1 MIITYSAIT
10 TDGTVVRKRGEF
22 RRIHELLDSVASEGL
37 ILLDYSKDNAF
48 NRDKLSDMLLPA
60 IKRVDIIE
68 FCESMSSML
77 EGGLPLLES
86 LETLRDTT
94 RVKRLRKA
102 LDMVISDISGGES
115 FSGALAVHPNVFP
128 DIMVFLTRI
137 GEETGNLQG
146 TLKDTAYHLKRVD
159 DIVSNTK
166 RALAYP
172 IFVFISMTAVLF
184 FWILYVL
191 PKLASV
197 FKDMNLELPL
207 ITRTVMSVSAAMRTY
222 WYTMPLALVAC
233 IVAFVLARKNS
244 NTRLVLDRI
253 GYRLPV
259 AGRVAK
265 ASSLAIFFAYMSM
278 MLGSGLT
285 LTRSFEVMEK
295 TFRNL
300 ALREVV
306 GRIKDMTS
314 SGFSLFDA
322 CKNTRFFDLFAL
334 QIIKVGETTGR
345 LDDRLKYLADTYQEK
360 LERLVDMVGKM
371 LEPMVLGIAGGL
383 FIFIIISLIGPV
395 YDLISKVG
403 G

>member
-10 TDGTVVRKRGEF
+10 TNGTIIRRRGEF
-22 RRIHELLDSVASEGL
+22 RRIHELLDTVASEGL
-37 ILLDYSKDNAF
+37 VLLDYDKDKAF
-48 NRDKLSDMLLPA
+48 NKDRLSEMLLPA
-60 IKRVDIIE
+60 VKRGDIIE
-68 FCESMSSML
+68 FCESISSML

-94 RVKRLRKA
+94 RVKRLKKA
-102 LDMVISDISGGES
+102 LDTVISDISGGES
-115 FSGALAVHPNVFP
+115 FSAALAAHPNVFP
-128 DIMVFLTRI
+128 DIMVFLTHI

-146 TLKDTAYHLKRVD
+146 TLKDTAQHLKRVD
-159 DIVSNTK
+159 DIISNTK
-166 RALAYP
+166 RALVYP
-172 IFVFISMTAVLF
+172 TFVFISMTGVLF

-197 FKDMNLELPL
+197 FKDMDLELPL
-207 ITRTVMSVSAAMRTY
+207 ITRTVMAISETMKAY
-222 WYTMPLALVAC
+222 WYTMPLALLAC
-233 IVAFVLARKNS
+233 IVAFVLMRKNN

-253 GYRLPV
+253 AYRLPI
-259 AGRVAK
+259 AGSVVK

-278 MLGSGLT
+278 MLGAGLT
-285 LTRSFEVMEK
+285 LTRSFEIMEK

-300 ALREVV
+300 ALREIV
-306 GRIKDMTS
+306 GRVKNMTS
-314 SGFSLFDA
+314 SGFSLFNA
-322 CKNTRFFDLFAL
+322 CKDTKFFDMFAL

-371 LEPMVLGIAGGL
+371 LEPMVIGIAGGL
-383 FIFIIISLIGPV
+383 FIFIIISLISPV

>member
-115 FSGALAVHPNVFP
+115 FSGALAAHPNVFP